1 MPLSTENLN
10 IRGVLPEPMV
20 AIIGTRAPS
29 PEAEQAAYTV
39 ATMLARLGI
48 GVVSGLARGID
59 GAAHRGCL
67 AGGGATAAVLGHG
80 LERPIYP
87 PEHAELAQ
95 NITINGA
102 LVSPFAADVFLSRT
116 TLLQRNRYIVTLA
129 RAVWVVQTG
138 VPGGALSAV
147 ATARKY
153 GIPVLTSP
161 WDEECW
167 HLGYAAL
174 MARGAES
181 VDVLTAA
188 VRLAEIA
195 RRPIAILQQEQ
206 LEL

>member
-1 MPLSTENLN
+1 MPSANENLN
-10 IRGVLPEPMV
+10 IRGVLPEPMI

-29 PEAEQAAYTV
+29 PAAEQAAYTV
-39 ATMLARLGI
+39 ACMLARMGI

-80 LERPIYP
+80 LARPIYP
-87 PEHAELAQ
+87 PEHADMAQ
-95 NITINGA
+95 TIAVNGA
-102 LVSPFAADVFLSRT
+102 LVSPFPAEVSLSRT

-147 ATARKY
+147 ATARKF

-161 WDEECW
+161 WDEEHW
-167 HLGYAAL
+167 HKGYSAL
-174 MARGAES
+174 MSRGAES

-188 VRLAEIA
+188 VRLAELA
-195 RRPIAILQQEQ
+195 RRPLPILQQEQ